1 VQLCAT
7 TMLKSGHNATLLLS
21 VEGVQIG
28 VKHLH
33 SYLGLD
39 MLTKNFTNFIDD
51 GGKVIICVCLK
62 IAGYNNT
69 YIPYIKPL

>member
-7 TMLKSGHNATLLLS
+7 TMLKSGHNVTLLLS
-21 VEGVQIG
+21 VEGVKG

-39 MLTKNFTNFIDD
+39 MLTRNVTNF
-51 GGKVIICVCLK
+51 
-62 IAGYNNT
+62 YR
-69 YIPYIKPL
+69 